1 MLCSMVAQ
9 CSKKSEEVKYVSIFY
24 CLYASMTHTKMFYGP
39 YNKKRILS
47 RIYISESSIEED
59 YGKKSIF
66 YSIATKESLK
76 DLPWTPELWQLHLV
90 TNNKVIYIG
99 VHIWA
104 FKNILC
110 FILLELKNDM
120 VQLSIISY
128 LSSLDSCYLEEHEN
142 NYF

>member
-59 YGKKSIF
+59 YGKQSIF

-76 DLPWTPELWQLHLV
+76 DLP
-90 TNNKVIYIG
+90 
-99 VHIWA
+99 
-104 FKNILC
+104 
-110 FILLELKNDM
+110 
-120 VQLSIISY
+120 
-128 LSSLDSCYLEEHEN
+128 
-142 NYF
+142 